1 MKSQEEMNI
10 LLQELLSRGELLGAS
25 LSKLRAKEN
34 PYSKVVVRP
43 VQLKGELHY
52 QFTYHY
58 AQKVLHE
65 NLTPQGAVQRLAELL
80 QEVFR
85 QALLFTPEC
94 DYQILVSKKG
104 AVKVLK
110 HPPSKGTEPL
120 SLEHNRSKRYLL
132 QEGQVYPFLVEL
144 GVTNKEGRVF
154 AKRYHKFRQLN
165 KYLEIVEDCLPT
177 LRDGMGER
185 LTIVDFGS
193 GKAYLTFALYHYLV
207 EHLQLPVRLIGL
219 DLKEDVV
226 AFCNRMA
233 EKLGYDQLE
242 FRHEDIR
249 DFQAE
254 GGVDLVVSL
263 HACDVATDY
272 ALAQA
277 VKWQA
282 KVILAVPCCQHEI
295 FRQLQQETQPVLF
308 KHGILKERAASLIT
322 DAARS
327 QLLETAGYRV
337 QVMEFIDLEH
347 TPKNL
352 LIRAFREPGFP
363 RRQAEEEY
371 KRFKEYWKVSP
382 TLEGLL
388 KKED

>member
-1 MKSQEEMNI
+1 MKSKEELSV
-10 LLQELLSRGELLGAS
+10 LLQDLLCKGVLLGAV
-25 LSKLRAKEN
+25 LSKLRQKQH
-34 PYSKVVVRP
+34 PYSKVAVRP
-43 VQLKGELHY
+43 VQLKGDLHY

-65 NLTPQGAVQRLAELL
+65 NLTPQEAAQRLAEHL
-80 QEVFR
+80 QKTFR
-85 QALLFTPEC
+85 QAQLFTPEC

-104 AVKVLK
+104 ALKVLK
-110 HPPSKGTEPL
+110 HPPSKGAQPL
-120 SLEHNRSKRYLL
+120 SLEHNRTKRYLL
-132 QEGQVYPFLVEL
+132 QEGQAYPFLVEL
-144 GVTNKEGRVF
+144 GVMSKEGKVF

-177 LRDGMGER
+177 LQEGMGEG

-233 EKLGYDQLE
+233 EKLGYQHLE

-249 DFQAE
+249 DFEAE

-282 KVILAVPCCQHEI
+282 KVILAVPCCQHELL
-295 FRQLQQETQPVLF
+295 RQLQPEVQPVLF
-308 KHGILKERAASLIT
+308 KHGILKERAAALLT

-352 LIRAFREPGFP
+352 LIRAFREPDFP
-363 RRQAEEEY
+363 RKQAEEEY
-371 KRFKEYWKVSP
+371 RRFKEYWNISP
-382 TLEGLL
+382 TLASLLEKEG
-388 KKED
+388 